1 MRYKS
6 IHLVSCFPNSGKSS
20 IAIALSQISRRL
32 PFKPISITSDI
43 VTVSNNF
50 VPWSVC
56 AQLQNTKM
64 YSPLMNPILLVP
76 ISNQNLSDKIQ
87 IDKEYSVY
95 ILGKFYMF
103 LSGEEIL
110 SKFNLFSH
118 IISDSYSALSYNS
131 FFIIEGVGSAL
142 ENNELFRYANNSSF
156 DNNSFRI
163 LVYDSSHYF
172 DFENV
177 NFIEY
182 ISHYVNGV
190 IVTKYMNETDIEKIT
205 AFFQYQKIPII
216 ASIPFYSKAVNI
228 SSNFTEWSNFVSER
242 INTKSIL

>member
-20 IAIALSQISRRL
+20 IAIALSQISHRL
-32 PFKPISITSDI
+32 PFKPISITNDI
-43 VTVSNNF
+43 VTVSNYF

-56 AQLQNTKM
+56 AQLQNTYM

-87 IDKEYSVY
+87 LNREYSVY
-95 ILGKFYMF
+95 LLGKFYMIM
-103 LSGEEIL
+103 SGEEVL
-110 SKFNLFSH
+110 SNFNLFSH
-118 IISDSYSALSYNS
+118 IINDSYRTLSSDS
-131 FFIIEGVGSAL
+131 FFIIEGIGSAL
-142 ENNELFRYANNSSF
+142 ENIELFRYANSSSF

-163 LVYDSSHYF
+163 LVYDNSRYF

-177 NFIEY
+177 SFVEY
-182 ISHYVNGV
+182 ISHYINGV
-190 IVTKYMNETDIEKIT
+190 IVTKYMNETDIEKII

-216 ASIPFYSKAVNI
+216 ASIPFYSKAVNV
-228 SSNFTEWSNFVSER
+228 SSDFTEWSNFVRER